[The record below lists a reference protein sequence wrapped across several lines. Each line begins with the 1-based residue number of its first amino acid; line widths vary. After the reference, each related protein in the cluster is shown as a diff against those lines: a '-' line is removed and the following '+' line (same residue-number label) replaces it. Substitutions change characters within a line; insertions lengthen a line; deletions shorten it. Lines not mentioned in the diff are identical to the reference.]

1 MVNLTEEQVAI
12 LETCRPP
19 KKCSSSTAASK
30 PPPPGWVR
38 TRKKKGSDGDDDDGG
53 GGTIVRVTASA
64 GSGKTTTLLQLAVHA
79 VSNCQH
85 QRINYATFTTAA
97 AKDGKE
103 RMMKALAEASTTDT
117 SNSKKTVPHAAIEA
131 RTLHSF
137 AYRLL
142 EDFRRSKKLEEGEVS
157 NNKSAP
163 PRMWSDKK
171 LQKWIAQ
178 VCEDDIDSFTTPC
191 YRELQR
197 RQDSS
202 GRSSLSSQSQA
213 NWLQTQQE
221 RAHDQVLFFIY
232 KSLVLF
238 TQSSMDIDTFEN
250 EKKMFGRDYYPAR
263 LFHKDKKGED
273 YGFLPTVYNRPDMIS
288 FYSDQAAKCW
298 RRIQDDDD
306 IRTFDLDMKRVQ
318 LLKLRIPGTIL
329 LVDESQDMDACQIDF
344 IVHQQAELHN
354 LHVYV
359 VGDPAQAIYGF
370 RGAKPKFLL
379 QLGCH
384 EKKLLTH
391 TFRFGPG
398 LCNVANLI
406 LFAKEKSDQTQ
417 YGKYDNQP
425 INWDPYRVESGVPN
439 KESIITTDKS
449 ILKDWMSG
457 QVALIARRNTTLL
470 IDVLPLFGFS
480 FNDDDDDDDPTN
492 DNDDDEDYEPWNISQ
507 DAEAD
512 TIRSVPTPVT
522 QDDESDD
529 GDYLPPSEHH
539 LDPNEYENEDAVSEV
554 ESYRPDSPRVHLNGK
569 GQASGRNLWLK
580 TLRQVESAYYLY
592 DQCSNDED
600 ATGTLDPKQFP
611 EFDKRRISWR
621 SFVDEVEAKEMNK
634 YSNVIGVI
642 TKCKNKTL
650 EAMEKFRQEV
660 IMKDIA
666 AADADIILTTC
677 HSAKGME
684 WTRVQLCGDFIDLC
698 EFKKKKDETPPPI
711 FGCPSPNAKRQ
722 KKRSKW
728 KFDFQ
733 SWGDDVNLLYVACT
747 RAKNELSIPP
757 SSSLI
762 RVAESFD
769 KLHNWKLTKDAHPG
783 MVTSAMSIDG
793 VEKLIDEDD
802 ALGLYE
808 SLVVPLRHEY
818 KLSTDQRIAT
828 EIFGVSSDENKHH
841 GKGVG
846 HDTGTSQKISG
857 HRSHPAFAYPMPQ
870 LHLLIFVAVLCL
882 LSDKILAFSFE
893 PSRTLWRHNPP
904 RMQYSFQPLFNLYS
918 TPPTLE
924 GDSTTN
930 ITQEETIRTPQD
942 PASRFHLDMRRVL
955 ETKRVLSE
963 GDSTSPRKEAD
974 TTMQSLDRRQR
985 PEVLTF
991 DVDGAI
997 RVQAMLQHMVNID
1010 VAREESFQ
1018 IVLEA
1023 LVNRGRLR
1031 WKDKDNEVV
1040 CAADEV
1046 GDLIDEVW
1054 ELQGGKISSE
1064 TCNLALAAYAACAT
1078 PRGNRQY
1085 ADKAQALLDRMV
1097 ENGILPTEES
1107 YCHVINA
1114 WAWQQGNRQK
1124 EDCAQLAQDNL
1135 EILEYMSPS
1144 NETLSKSYDLVLEA
1158 WSKSPS
1164 KGAPGMAENALR
1176 KMEELRTTTV
1186 TSYTNAILA
1195 WTKSRLLD
1203 GAPRAH
1209 DLLIEHI
1216 DRYELGELD
1225 VPELLAVSKFVV
1237 LFPVSGLCGC
1247 KCFFFFL
1254 HLSSLSL

>member
-19 KKCSSSTAASK
+19 KKCSSSAAPRERPERTLFS
-30 PPPPGWVR
+30 PVWFR
-38 TRKKKGSDGDDDDGG
+38 TRRKKVGSAEYDAGG
-53 GGTIVRVTASA
+53 GGGGGMIVRVTASA

-79 VSNCQH
+79 AKSCNH

-103 RMMKALAEASTTDT
+103 RMMKALADASLSSSTTT
-117 SNSKKTVPHAAIEA
+117 TAASSSKTPPTPAVIEA

-142 EDFRRSKKLEEGEVS
+142 EDYRQSKQKDDGDGR
-157 NNKSAP
+157 KSSP
-163 PRMWSDKK
+163 PRMWSEKK

-178 VCEDDIDSFTTPC
+178 VCEDDMDSFIAPC

-197 RQDSS
+197 RQEYGGWSS
-202 GRSSLSSQSQA
+202 SSSQSRA
-213 NWLQTQQE
+213 NWLQAQKE
-221 RAHDQVLFFIY
+221 RAHEQVLFFIY

-250 EKKMFGRDYYPAR
+250 DKKMFGRDYYPAR
-263 LFHKDKKGED
+263 LFHKDKKGEE
-273 YGFLPTVYNRPDMIS
+273 YGFLPSVYNRPDMIS

-370 RGAKPKFLL
+370 RGAKPKYLL

-391 TFRFGPG
+391 TFRFGSG

-406 LFAKEKSDQTQ
+406 LFAKEKSPQTQ
-417 YGKYDNQP
+417 YGKFDNKP
-425 INWDPYRVESGVPN
+425 INWDPYRMESGVPN
-439 KESIITTDKS
+439 KDSTITTDKS
-449 ILKDWMSG
+449 ILKDWKSG
-457 QVALIARRNTTLL
+457 QVTLIARRNTTLL
-470 IDVLPLFGFS
+470 IEVLPLFGFS
-480 FNDDDDDDDPTN
+480 FNDEDK
-492 DNDDDEDYEPWNISQ
+492 NDDHENDGNYEPWNISQ
-507 DAEAD
+507 DDEAG

-529 GDYLPPSEHH
+529 DDYLPFSEHH
-539 LDPNEYENEDAVSEV
+539 LDPNEYEINDSMSEV
-554 ESYRPDSPRVHLNGK
+554 ELYRPDFPRVHLNGK

-580 TLRQVESAYYLY
+580 TLKQVESAYHLY
-592 DQCSNDED
+592 DQCSNGED
-600 ATGTLDPKQFP
+600 STGTLDSKQFP
-611 EFDKRRISWR
+611 EFDNRRISWR

-642 TKCKNKTL
+642 VRCKDKTL
-650 EAMEKFRQEV
+650 EAMETFRQEV
-660 IMKDIA
+660 IMKDVPA
-666 AADADIILTTC
+666 EDADIILTTC

-684 WTRVQLCGDFIDLC
+684 WDRVQLCDDFIDIC
-698 EFKKKKDETPPPI
+698 EFKKQENPPTI
-711 FGCPSPNAKRQ
+711 FGSSEPDAKRR
-722 KKRSKW
+722 KRRSQW

-762 RVAESFD
+762 RVAKSFD
-769 KLHNWKLTKDAHPG
+769 ELHIWKLEKDSHPG
-783 MVTSAMSIDG
+783 MVTNAVSVDG
-793 VEKLIDEDD
+793 VKDLIDEDD

-808 SLVVPLRHEY
+808 SLVVPLRQEY
-818 KLSTDQRIAT
+818 ELSTDQKISA
-828 EIFGVSSDENKHH
+828 EIFGVTSDESEDN
-841 GKGVG
+841 GKSVG
-846 HDTGTSQKISG
+846 DDADTSQKAAG
-857 HRSHPAFAYPMPQ
+857 NRSHAAFAYPMPH
-870 LHLLIFVAVLCL
+870 LHVMIIIVVLCL
-882 LSDKILAFSFE
+882 LPDCIAFSFE
-893 PSRTLWRHNPP
+893 SSRRLRRSRHP
-904 RMQYSFQPLFNLYS
+904 RTQDSFHSWSNLYS

-930 ITQEETIRTPQD
+930 ITQEQRRRRPQD
-942 PASRFHLDMRRVL
+942 SASRFHLDMRRVL
-955 ETKRVLSE
+955 ETKREVIE
-963 GDSTSPRKEAD
+963 GDSTSPPGKAAM
-974 TTMQSLDRRQR
+974 TLQPLDRRNR

-991 DVDGAI
+991 DVDGAV

-1010 VAREESFQ
+1010 VATEESFQ

-1031 WKDKDNEVV
+1031 WKDKSNEVV
-1040 CAADEV
+1040 CAGDEV

-1054 ELQGGKISSE
+1054 ELQDGKVSSD

-1078 PRGNRQY
+1078 PRGDRKY
-1085 ADKAQALLDRMV
+1085 ANKAQALLDRMA
-1097 ENGILPTEES
+1097 ENGVSPTEES

-1114 WAWQQGNRQK
+1114 WAWQQGNRQQ
-1124 EDCAQLAQDNL
+1124 EDCADSAQVNL
-1135 EILEYMSPS
+1135 EKLESMSPS
-1144 NETLSKSYDLVLEA
+1144 NATLTKSYDFVLEA
-1158 WSKSPS
+1158 WSKSSS
-1164 KGAPGMAENALR
+1164 KDAPEMAYSALQ
-1176 KMEELRTTTV
+1176 KLEELRTATA

-1209 DLLIEHI
+1209 DFLLEHI
-1216 DRYELGELD
+1216 NRYELGLID
-1225 VPELLAVSKFVV
+1225 APELLAVSKFVM
-1237 LFPVSGLCGC
+1237 LFW
-1247 KCFFFFL
+1247 F
-1254 HLSSLSL
+1254 